1 MHSVYNQ
8 VTKNK
13 KSKKVRRPFVEWL
26 TQEAFDSRTNMYS
39 LALYNRYQKVPGVFN
54 VSVVNMHEDPD
65 HFNSLEIFFCDHVDQ
80 GPELCKLAKSQEAG
94 HANPSHNLDWELFQL
109 RVQRYHSIRLSDED
123 ERWHQIQ
130 RKFDEMTDIPQ
141 VCLSSEWKDKLL
153 QLSLEAE
160 IALTPEW
167 WHNSDEGLENLK
179 SDFEEKIKSSLCS
192 IDIETIL
199 KSLEWQNFLTELEE
213 DAVEEGS

>member
-1 MHSVYNQ
+1 
-8 VTKNK
+8 
-13 KSKKVRRPFVEWL
+13 
-26 TQEAFDSRTNMYS
+26 
-39 LALYNRYQKVPGVFN
+39 
-54 VSVVNMHEDPD
+54 MHEDRD
-65 HFNSLEIFFCDHVDQ
+65 HFNTLERFFCNHVDQ
-80 GPELCKLAKSQEAG
+80 APELCKVAKSQKVRQS
-94 HANPSHNLDWELFQL
+94 NRSQNLDWLIFQS
-109 RVQRYHSIRLSDED
+109 RVQQYHSIQLSHED

-130 RKFDEMTDIPQ
+130 WKFNEMTDIPH
-141 VCLSSEWKDKLL
+141 VCLPPEFKEKLL
-153 QLSLEAE
+153 QISLEAE

-213 DAVEEGS
+213 DEIEDGS